1 MIIADSRQVHEVA
14 ARVISGGGVI
24 AFRTDTFYG
33 LGANPLNPHAVGRI
47 RKLKSRE
54 EFKPILLLV
63 SDEHQVDRFIA
74 ERSPVFAASAKR
86 FWPGP
91 LTIVGKAVDELPG
104 ELTAGSATIGIR
116 LPDDQSVRDLVRAC
130 GGALT
135 ATSANVSGRLPAR
148 TAAEVAAYFPE
159 RIDLI
164 VDGGE
169 VTATLPS
176 TVLDLSKPEPRLLR
190 EGAIVRAEL
199 NEFLVEI
206 GLSC

>member
-1 MIIADSRQVHEVA
+1 MIIANSRQVHEVA
-14 ARVISGGGVI
+14 ALVISGGGVI

-33 LGANPLNPHAVGRI
+33 LGANPLNPLAVGRI

-74 ERSPVFAASAKR
+74 ERSPVFAACSRR

-104 ELTAGSATIGIR
+104 ELTAGSGTIGIR
-116 LPDDQSVRDLVRAC
+116 LPDDQSVRGLVRAC

-135 ATSANVSGRLPAR
+135 ATSANVSGRLSAR
-148 TAAEVAAYFPE
+148 TAAEVAAYFSE

-190 EGAIVRAEL
+190 EGAIVRADL
-199 NEFLVEI
+199 NEFLGGM
-206 GLSC
+206 GLSL

>member
-1 MIIADSRQVHEVA
+1 MIVADSQQAHEDA

-33 LGANPLNPHAVGRI
+33 LGANPLNPLAVARI
-47 RKLKSRE
+47 RKLKVRE

-63 SDEHQVDRFIA
+63 SDEHQVGRFIA
-74 ERSPVFAASAKR
+74 ERSPVFAAFAKR

-104 ELTAGSATIGIR
+104 ELTAGSATIGVR
-116 LPDDQSVRDLVRAC
+116 LPDDQNVRDLVRAC

-135 ATSANVSGRLPAR
+135 ATSANVSGKLPAL
-148 TAAEVAAYFPE
+148 TAAEVEAYFPE
-159 RIDLI
+159 GIDLI
-164 VDGGE
+164 VDGGQ
-169 VTATLPS
+169 VTATRPS
-176 TVLDLSKPEPRLLR
+176 TLLDLSKPEPRLIR

-199 NEFLVEI
+199 NELLGGM
-206 GLSC
+206 GLPL